1 MILCHLEQV
10 AGRSAVELEYAL
22 VQNQIFQTAFELLH
36 RNRKVWFKSR
46 RRTSYGT
53 SQVKNAS
60 HIPALFRRP
69 PLSKLFANPSQ
80 VLTIFESFRISFIS
94 FAFCTSLLVFVCII
108 SGMAVLFSFA
118 AIWQSRWATRRE
130 IEDFDKKGF
139 PVRTK
144 QCMCSTKEPLDWTG
158 YFVCTI
164 QIGEESSSQS
174 SHSLIIVKLLL
185 FLSNRSTR
193 HAPNQRSYAR
203 EQKTLQNEPVNR
215 VL

>member
-1 MILCHLEQV
+1 MPWCRTRFSKPRLNCCTEIGKSDSNH
-10 AGRSAVELEYAL
+10 AGE
-22 VQNQIFQTAFELLH
+22 
-36 RNRKVWFKSR
+36 
-46 RRTSYGT
+46 RRTALPKWRMHLTFQHFSG
-53 SQVKNAS
+53 V
-60 HIPALFRRP
+60 HLFRTVRKASSSAP
-69 PLSKLFANPSQ
+69 
-80 VLTIFESFRISFIS
+80 LTIFESFRISFIS

-108 SGMAVLFSFA
+108 SGMAVMFSFA
-118 AIWQSRWATRRE
+118 AIWQFQWATRRE

-164 QIGEESSSQS
+164 HIGEESSLQS
-174 SHSLIIVKLLL
+174 SHSLIIVQLLL
-185 FLSNRSTR
+185 FLSNRSTH